1 MSEQKYRRLV
11 QTSVTLFLHCG
22 DQYLFLK
29 RAADKRVDAG
39 RLNGVGGRVEPGE
52 DYLSAAMRECIEETG
67 YQPEYSDFKFS
78 GVVKVEGG
86 YDEDWV
92 MCFFKI
98 SVPDMN
104 IPIGTDT
111 DDGELMWLHKD
122 EVLASGYEL
131 VDDLNYCF
139 EDIVNGDRQIFA
151 TYSLNDQQKVQSISR
166 GDLLTKER
174 R

>member
-1 MSEQKYRRLV
+1 MSDSIYRRYV

-22 DQYLFLK
+22 DDYLFLK
-29 RAADKRVDAG
+29 RSPDKRVDAN

-67 YQPEYSDFKFS
+67 YKPDYSDFEFS

-98 SVPDMN
+98 AVPDKY
-104 IPIGTDT
+104 IPIGHDT
-111 DDGELMWLHKD
+111 EDGELMWLHKD
-122 EVLASGYEL
+122 EVLTSGYEL

-139 EDIVNGDRQIFA
+139 EDIVKGDRQIFA
-151 TYSLNDQQKVQSISR
+151 TYSLNNAQKVVSISR
-166 GDLLTKER
+166 GDIVK
-174 R
+174 